1 MKAKISSTFNTP
13 ADRAWS
19 AIRESKTLLFVT
31 KGFLGFQGAEKF
43 PEKWVEGRTE
53 KTRLL
58 FFGVI
63 PGWNHQLHFT
73 EISDVKREQ
82 FTKEGGG
89 LISQWNHLIK
99 VEPINS
105 SQCQYTDEI
114 EIKAGIFTPLVWLY
128 ANTFYHYRQFRWRK
142 LINSGY
148 NIA

>member
-82 FTKEGGG
+82 FTMAGGG
-89 LISQWNHLIK
+89 LTSQWNHLIK
-99 VEPINS
+99 VTPINS
-105 SQCQYTDEI
+105 SQYQYTDATD
-114 EIKAGIFTPLVWLY
+114 IKAGLFTPLVCLH
-128 ANTFYHYRQFRWRK
+128 ATTIYHYIQFCW
-142 LINSGY
+142 
-148 NIA
+148 